1 MKRSKAYV
9 LINLGGGEGVEALFF
24 GRLHELGLMSRI
36 YDCYR
41 VFGSGS
47 DYILELVHEEWEEL
61 DEFFYRLQSDKV
73 LRQCVEDESRMISID
88 KDFEHDP
95 GTLPEQ

>member
-9 LINLGGGEGVEALFF
+9 LINLGGGEEVTFF
-24 GRLHELGLMSRI
+24 SRLQELGLASRV

-61 DEFFYRLQSDKV
+61 DEFFYLLQSDKV
-73 LRQCVEDESRMISID
+73 LRQCVEDESRMISVD
-88 KDFEHDP
+88 KDFEYDADKVP
-95 GTLPEQ
+95 VQ

>member
-1 MKRSKAYV
+1 MKWSKAYV
-9 LINLGGGEGVEALFF
+9 LINLSGGEEATFF
-24 GRLHELGLMSRI
+24 GRLHELGLANRI

-47 DYILELVHEEWEEL
+47 DYILELLHEEWDEL

-88 KDFEHDP
+88 KDFEVDGDKIP
-95 GTLPEQ
+95 TQ